1 MAENKQEPDFDV
13 SGAINKTEHFVDQ
26 NKKSLGIILGALLV
40 AVAGYLFYQKIYVA
54 GKEKEASSLLFHA
67 EDYFKSDSINLA
79 INGDGNNPGLEELA
93 NEYSVSPSGNIARYY
108 LGMAYFKQ
116 KEYDK
121 AIETLK
127 SYDAK
132 DQITGSIAYAA
143 IGDAYMELKQVDEAI
158 DYYEKASKEKP
169 NNFSTPLMLMKMAN
183 ALESKGDYAAA
194 MKAYEK
200 IKKDYSSSNE
210 GTQVEK
216 YIARAEAL
224 AGAN

>member
-1 MAENKQEPDFDV
+1 MAENKQEPDFEV
-13 SGAINKTEHFVDQ
+13 SAAINKTEHFVDQ
-26 NKKSLGIILGALLV
+26 NKKSLGIILGALFI

-67 EDYFKSDSINLA
+67 EEYFKNDSLNLA
-79 INGDGNNPGLEELA
+79 INGDGNNPGLEELV
-93 NEYSVSPSGNIARYY
+93 NDYSVSPSGNIARYY
-108 LGMAYFKQ
+108 LGMAYLKQ

-132 DQITGSIAYAA
+132 DEITGSIVYAA
-143 IGDAYMELKQVDEAI
+143 IGDAYMELKNTEEAI
-158 DYYEKASKEKP
+158 DYYGKAVKEKP
-169 NNFSTPLMLMKMAN
+169 NTFSTPMMLMKLGN
-183 ALESKGDYAAA
+183 ALESKGDFSGA
-194 MKAYEK
+194 MKAYER
-200 IKKDYSSSNE
+200 IKKDYSTSNE
-210 GTQVEK
+210 GTQIDK